1 MTALHDETRSRW
13 GAYPPD
19 QFIRIVMHGAVR
31 NKVELASVV
40 IHVYT
45 QIIHQFPGSSGL
57 RLKPA
62 DESSKEPTRLRDLFL
77 NMRACMSDAQLATQ
91 GDTRTL
97 LLPYTP
103 ERYIRDTSDEIR
115 HYVLSVEC
123 WARLIEKDTAIA
135 AARLPGTRGGKS
147 FGEVADEIL
156 KNINDI
162 VQLLDFARDYAEN
175 RAGTMTLPVRGSAE
189 SYVN

>member
-1 MTALHDETRSRW
+1 
-13 GAYPPD
+13 
-19 QFIRIVMHGAVR
+19 MHGAIR

-45 QIIHQFPGSSGL
+45 QIVHQYPGSSGL
-57 RLKPA
+57 RLKLTEEA
-62 DESSKEPTRLRDLFL
+62 SKEPTRLRELFL
-77 NMRACMSDAQLATQ
+77 NMRACMADAQSATQ

-103 ERYIRDTSDEIR
+103 ERHIRDTSDEIR
-115 HYVLSVEC
+115 RYVVSVER
-123 WARLIEKDTAIA
+123 WARMIEKDTAIA
-135 AARLPGTRGGKS
+135 ESRLPGTRGGKS

-156 KNINDI
+156 KSIGDI

-175 RAGTMTLPVRGSAE
+175 RAGTMTLPVRGQAK